1 MTNYLELPIIEI
13 NKLLKEK
20 QIKPIDLV
28 NECLKRIEESDL
40 NAFITLDKENAIK
53 KAKELETKE
62 VDNILFG
69 IPIAIKD
76 NILTKK
82 LTTTAAS
89 KMLENF
95 NPIYDAYVIE
105 LINEK
110 NMIIIGKTNMDEF
123 AMGSSNQTSYFGPVK
138 NPWDKTRVSGGS
150 SGGSAVAVAASLAPL
165 ALGSDTGGSIRQ
177 PSAFCGTVGLKPTY
191 GRVSRYGLIAFASSM
206 DQIGPITR
214 NVYENALLLNA
225 ICKKD
230 KRDLT
235 NIETNED
242 FTSLIGK
249 DIKDMKIAI
258 PSFYLSD
265 VIEKEIL
272 NNFNEVT
279 EMLKNKGATV
289 EIINMKYLE
298 NAVSLYQIIALGEA
312 SSNLARF
319 DGIKYG
325 YKTEN
330 PSSLEELYKKTR
342 SEGFGDEVKRRI
354 MVGSYLLS
362 GENANIYYQKA
373 LKIRNAFKQEFNKV
387 FQNYD
392 LIIGPTTTT
401 LPYKIGESLND
412 PNKGFLDDILT
423 NPINMAGLPAMSLPI
438 AFSKDHLPIGIQ
450 IIGNKFDEKTI
461 YQLGAFLEKELN
473 LKGGLKWVNI
483 FQQLVLKFTSN

>member
-150 SGGSAVAVAASLAPL
+150 SGGSAVAVAASLTPL

-177 PSAFCGTVGLKPTY
+177 PSAFCGTIGLKPTY

-214 NVYENALLLNA
+214 NVYENALLLNT

-289 EIINMKYLE
+289 EVINMKYLE

-362 GENANIYYQKA
+362 GENANIYYEKA

-438 AFSKDHLPIGIQ
+438 AFSKDHLPIGMQ

-461 YQLGAFLEKELN
+461 YQLGSFLEKELN

-483 FQQLVLKFTSN
+483 FQQLVSKFTSN